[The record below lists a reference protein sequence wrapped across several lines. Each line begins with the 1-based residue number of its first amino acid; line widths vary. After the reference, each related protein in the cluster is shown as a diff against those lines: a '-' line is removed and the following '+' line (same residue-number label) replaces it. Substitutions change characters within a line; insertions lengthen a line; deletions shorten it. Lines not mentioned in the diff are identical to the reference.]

1 MASDSEV
8 AEFTGAV
15 MALVEVIRRGQAR
28 AINPE
33 IVAVMQLLDSSG
45 ALLPSEI
52 AATLG
57 IPRSSVTRRIQEL
70 QRAGKIEIQPDPSD
84 GRSYRISLTQ
94 AGRAEL
100 DALAAKGRALFATWI
115 SGWSTEE
122 ISTFSALARRL
133 TGFSS
138 TAPARERQGAWW
150 KDHGK

>member
-8 AEFTGAV
+8 AEFTAAV
-15 MALVEVIRRGQAR
+15 MALAEVIRRGQAR

-70 QRAGKIEIQPDPSD
+70 QRAGKIDIEPDPSD

-94 AGRAEL
+94 HGRAEL
-100 DALAAKGRALFATWI
+100 DALAAKGGELFAAWI
-115 SGWSTEE
+115 SGWSSEE
-122 ISTFSALARRL
+122 IRTFSALARRL
-133 TGFSS
+133 TGRPA
-138 TAPARERQGAWW
+138 TAPTRERQGAWW
-150 KDHGK
+150 KEPEQ